1 MFVRMTRTPAERRSG
16 RRQQKKGL
24 HLSGRVSALRQ
35 NGRGQERP
43 APRSAHEALRESE
56 ARYRALVES
65 QIDLISRN
73 RPDTTLTFVNDAYC
87 RFYGRTRE
95 ELLGRSFLLWVAP
108 EFHEGVLAETRES
121 AKVAR
126 TTIGEYLN
134 FTQDGQPCW
143 IHWVIRGIPDERGR
157 VVEFQAV
164 GRDITPIKNAE
175 EALRQANLVVEN
187 SPAVLFRWTP
197 SAGWP
202 VAYVSQNVVQFGYTP
217 GELSSGGTT
226 YGDLVHPEDLPRFNE
241 ELRQYAAIGIG
252 RFQREYRIVGK
263 DGQVRWVDERT
274 AVERD
279 AEGRVAQYQG
289 IVIDI
294 TDRKNA
300 ELQSKALQ
308 DQLQHA
314 MKMEALGR
322 LAGGVAHDF
331 NNLLTAISGNLEC
344 VDSDLDLDSP
354 VRRFLHEASRASQ
367 SAASLV
373 RQLLSFSRRQL
384 VEPRI
389 IDLGEVIESLRT
401 MLARVIG
408 EHIVLVCS
416 SPSDLGAVKL
426 DPGQFE
432 QILLNLAVNARD
444 AMPSGGTLSIETSNI
459 DLGRHV
465 CSKHTQGKS
474 GPFVSLRVTDT
485 GCGMS
490 DEVKEHLFEPFFTT
504 KPVGRGTGLGLATT
518 FGIVEQA
525 GGCIEV
531 QSGPGQGTTLEIYLP
546 RAAEPGPTSTPTAAP
561 PLEPVPRG
569 GETILLVED
578 DANVR
583 NVAMLILERLGYQVL
598 AAANGHD
605 ALALMR
611 ERGASALGVDLLL
624 TDVVMPGMN
633 GRELADRLRGI
644 RPSLQVLYSSG
655 YTDDVIVDLE
665 DVQERLNFI
674 SKPYSIA
681 ALAKKIREVL
691 DGGQDRSAR
700 RALDS

>member
-1 MFVRMTRTPAERRSG
+1 ME
-16 RRQQKKGL
+16 
-24 HLSGRVSALRQ
+24 
-35 NGRGQERP
+35 
-43 APRSAHEALRESE
+43 EALRESE

-65 QIDLISRN
+65 QIDIISRY

-95 ELLGRSFLLWVAP
+95 ELVGSSFLLWVAP
-108 EFHEGVLAETRES
+108 EFREGVLAETQES

-134 FTQDGQPCW
+134 YTQDGQPCW
-143 IHWVIRGIPDERGR
+143 IHWVIRGIPDEQGR
-157 VVEFQAV
+157 VIEFQAV
-164 GRDITPIKNAE
+164 GRDITPIKNVE

-187 SPAVLFRWTP
+187 SPAVLFRWTA
-197 SAGWP
+197 SEGWP

-217 GELSSGGTT
+217 SELLAGGTK
-226 YGDLVHPEDLPRFNE
+226 YVDLVHPQDLQRFNE
-241 ELRQYAAIGIG
+241 EVRQHAGDGTA

-263 DGQVRWVDERT
+263 DGLVRWVDERT

-279 AEGRVAQYQG
+279 AQGRVAQYQG

-314 MKMEALGR
+314 MKMEAIGR

-344 VDSDLDLDSP
+344 IDLDLPPDSP
-354 VRRFLHEASRASQ
+354 VRPLLDEASRASQ

-373 RQLLSFSRRQL
+373 RQLLSFSRRQI
-384 VEPRI
+384 VEPRV
-389 IDLGEVIESLRT
+389 IDLRETIERLRT

-408 EHIVLVCS
+408 DDIVLDCAS
-416 SPSDLGAVKL
+416 ASDLWLVKL

-432 QILLNLAVNARD
+432 QVLLNLAVNARD
-444 AMPSGGTLSIETSNI
+444 AMPSGGRLSIETANV
-459 DLGRHV
+459 DLALHV
-465 CSKHTQGKS
+465 CSKHARGNE
-474 GPFVSLRVTDT
+474 GPFVLLRVTDT

-490 DEVKEHLFEPFFTT
+490 EEVKEHLFEPFFTT
-504 KPVGRGTGLGLATT
+504 KPLGRGTGLGLATT
-518 FGIVEQA
+518 FGIVQQA

-531 QSGPGQGTTLEIYLP
+531 QSVPGQGTMFELHFPCAAKSESKSKPAAAGP
-546 RAAEPGPTSTPTAAP
+546 R
-561 PLEPVPRG
+561 EPVPVG

-578 DANVR
+578 DASVR
-583 NVAMLILERLGYQVL
+583 SLLTLLLKRLGYQVL
-598 AAANGHD
+598 VAPNGQDAVELVGKRSAAEHPI
-605 ALALMR
+605 
-611 ERGASALGVDLLL
+611 DLLL

-633 GRELADRLRGI
+633 GRQLAERLRSL
-644 RPSLQVLYSSG
+644 RPTLQVLYSSG
-655 YTDDVIVDLE
+655 YTDDVIGQHGN
-665 DVQERLNFI
+665 VQEQLNFI
-674 SKPYSIA
+674 AKPYSITT
-681 ALAKKIREVL
+681 LGKKIRQVL
-691 DGGQDRSAR
+691 DAR
-700 RALDS
+700 

>member
-1 MFVRMTRTPAERRSG
+1 MLRMRRTRPDSASDRRLPKRRRREELLQARRRVPQAGLRRKRSG
-16 RRQQKKGL
+16 PD
-24 HLSGRVSALRQ
+24 
-35 NGRGQERP
+35 GQ
-43 APRSAHEALRESE
+43 APRGAREALRASE

-65 QIDLISRN
+65 QIDLISRY

-87 RFYGRTRE
+87 RFYGLSRD
-95 ELLGRSFLLWVAP
+95 ELVGHSFLLWVAP
-108 EFHEGVLAETRES
+108 EFREGVLQETLDS

-134 FTQDGQPCW
+134 YNQDGQPCW
-143 IHWVIRGIPDERGR
+143 IHWVIRGIPDEHGR

-164 GRDITPIKNAE
+164 GRDITPLKNVE

-187 SPAVLFRWTP
+187 SPVVLFRWAA

-202 VAYVSQNVVQFGYTP
+202 VAYVSQNVVQFGYTRE
-217 GELSSGGTT
+217 ELLAGHLK
-226 YGDLVHPEDLPRFNE
+226 YADLVHPQDLPRFDQE
-241 ELRQYAAIGIG
+241 VQHYSASGTA

-263 DGQVRWVDERT
+263 DGQLRWVDERT
-274 AVERD
+274 AAERD
-279 AEGRVAQYQG
+279 EQGQITQYQG

-300 ELQSKALQ
+300 ELQRKALE

-314 MKMEALGR
+314 MKMEAVGR

-344 VDSDLDLDSP
+344 IDLDLPGDSS
-354 VRRFLHEASRASQ
+354 VRPFVHEASRASQ

-384 VEPRI
+384 IEPRV
-389 IDLGEVIESLRT
+389 IDIRETIDSLRS

-408 EHIVLVCS
+408 EHIVLDCN
-416 SPSDLGAVKL
+416 SPSDLGLIKL
-426 DPGQFE
+426 DPGQLE
-432 QILLNLAVNARD
+432 QILMNLAVNARD
-444 AMPSGGTLSIETSNI
+444 AMPSGGKLSIETSNVEPS
-459 DLGRHV
+459 RHV
-465 CSKHTQGKS
+465 CSKH
-474 GPFVSLRVTDT
+474 GPDAQNRLVSLRVTDT
-485 GCGMS
+485 GCGMT
-490 DEVKEHLFEPFFTT
+490 EQVREHLFEPFFTT

-531 QSGPGQGTTLEIYLP
+531 RSEVDRGTTIEVYFP
-546 RAAEPGPTSTPTAAP
+546 RTLQSEARTKPVASGAR
-561 PLEPVPRG
+561 EPVPVG

-578 DANVR
+578 DPNVR
-583 NVAMLILERLGYQVL
+583 NLATLLLTRIGYRVL
-598 AAANGHD
+598 VAANGQE
-605 ALALMR
+605 ALALLDGDAAAR
-611 ERGASALGVDLLL
+611 LEVDLLL

-633 GRELADRLRGI
+633 GRELAERLRSL
-644 RPSLQVLYSSG
+644 RPAMQVLYSSG
-655 YTDDVIVDLE
+655 YTDDVIVHHGN
-665 DVQERLNFI
+665 VQGQLNFI

-681 ALAKKIREVL
+681 ALGKKIREVL
-691 DGGQDRSAR
+691 DGR
-700 RALDS
+700 

>member
-1 MFVRMTRTPAERRSG
+1 MTRTPAERRSV
-16 RRQQKKGL
+16 RRQQKKKL
-24 HLSGRVSALRQ
+24 HLSGRVTALRQ
-35 NGRGQERP
+35 SGRGQERP

-56 ARYRALVES
+56 VRYRALVES
-65 QIDLISRN
+65 QIDLISRY

-87 RFYGRTRE
+87 RFYGRTRD

-187 SPAVLFRWTP
+187 SPVVLFRWTP
-197 SAGWP
+197 SPGWP

-226 YGDLVHPEDLPRFNE
+226 YGDLVHPEDLPRFNQ
-241 ELRQYAAIGIG
+241 ELQEYAASAVT

-279 AEGRVAQYQG
+279 AEGRIAQYQG

-322 LAGGVAHDF
+322 LAGGIAHDF

-344 VDSDLDLDSP
+344 VELDLEVGSP

-384 VEPRI
+384 VEPRV
-389 IDLGEVIESLRT
+389 IDLGEVIESLRS

-408 EHIVLVCS
+408 EHIVLKCS
-416 SPSDLGAVKL
+416 SPSDLWPVKL

-432 QILLNLAVNARD
+432 QISINLAVNARD
-444 AMPSGGTLSIETSNI
+444 AMASGGTLSIETDNI
-459 DLGRHV
+459 DFGQHV
-465 CSKHTQGKS
+465 CSKHVHGKN
-474 GPFVSLRVTDT
+474 GAFVSLRVTDT
-485 GCGMS
+485 GCGMT

-504 KPVGRGTGLGLATT
+504 KPIGRGTGLGLATT

-525 GGCIEV
+525 GGCIQV
-531 QSGPGQGTTLEIYLP
+531 QSEPGQGTTFEIYLP
-546 RAAEPGPTSTPTAAP
+546 RAPELVYTAKLAAATP
-561 PLEPVPRG
+561 LDLVPSG

-583 NVAMLILERLGYQVL
+583 NVAMLILKRLGYQVL
-598 AAANGHD
+598 VAPNGHE

-611 ERGASALGVDLLL
+611 ERSPTDLGVDLLL

-633 GRELADRLRGI
+633 GRELADRLRVMC
-644 RPSLQVLYSSG
+644 PSLHVLYSSG

-665 DVQERLNFI
+665 NVQERLNFI

-681 ALAKKIREVL
+681 ALGRKIREVL
-691 DGGQDRSAR
+691 DGS
-700 RALDS
+700 